1 MALEITRILWL
12 EDMPHKTSVSEAG
25 SYQEIGAYWDKH
37 DATEYGEQEPVK
49 FDVHI
54 RSQRHYF
61 PGRTAATPVRLIPAT
76 LAATFAVALSG
87 KLHCPFVQ

>member
-1 MALEITRILWL
+1 MALEITRIVWL
-12 EDMPHKTSVSEAG
+12 EDMPDKTSVSEAG

-37 DATEYGEQEPVK
+37 DATEYGEQEPVQ

-61 PGRTAATPVRLIPAT
+61 PVKGQ
-76 LAATFAVALSG
+76 LAEKFAVSRPPR
-87 KLHCPFVQ
+87 CQ